1 MSKIVKLVLAG
12 VVVVSAIGY
21 LLFTGLTDHTMYYAE
36 VTELLSDPS
45 KYNSKGMRV
54 SGDVV
59 ENSVIDGELSKKL
72 IKFQVVDAQGSS
84 MHVEFGGVVPDAFE
98 EGVTVILEG
107 NYDTA
112 KEVFIA
118 KTLLAKCPSKYETE
132 DPNAY
137 PEEVVSSNM

>member
-45 KYNSKGMRV
+45 KYNAKGMRV
-54 SGDVV
+54 SGEVV
-59 ENSVIDGELSKKL
+59 PDSVIDGELNKKL
-72 IKFQVVDAQGSS
+72 IKFQVVDTQGSS

-107 NYDTA
+107 NYNPE
-112 KEVFIA
+112 KEIFVA

-132 DPNAY
+132 DPNAH
-137 PEEVVSSNM
+137 PDEIALNSK

>member
-12 VVVVSAIGY
+12 VVTVSAIGY
-21 LLFTGLTDHTMYYAE
+21 LLFTGLTDYTMYYAE

-45 KYNSKGMRV
+45 KYNAKGMRV
-54 SGDVV
+54 SGEVV
-59 ENSVIDGELSKKL
+59 SDSVIEGELNQKM
-72 IKFQVVDAQGSS
+72 IKFQVVDTQGSS

-107 NYDTA
+107 NYDPK
-112 KEVFIA
+112 KELFIA

-132 DPNAY
+132 DPNAH
-137 PEEVVSSNM
+137 PEEVALSSM

>member
-1 MSKIVKLVLAG
+1 MNKIVKLVLAG

-59 ENSVIDGELSKKL
+59 ENSVINSELNKKM
-72 IKFQVVDAQGSS
+72 IKFQVVDTQGSS
-84 MHVEFGGVVPDAFE
+84 MHVEYGGVVPDAFE

-107 NYDTA
+107 NYNPE
-112 KEVFIA
+112 KEIFVA

-132 DPNAY
+132 DPNAH
-137 PEEVVSSNM
+137 PDEVALSSK